1 MGQRNHRIPK
11 KLPLLSHIGFCS
23 TSPRALHPAGPRAG
37 LSALLP
43 FGHGVKAGEQHA
55 VCQGRQFAL
64 PIRRER
70 RKINA
75 AQVAL
80 AVLASGKVSIG
91 VGGTGLYSF
100 TPSTR
105 PLALLTRIP
114 WMWGNPTSLACETH
128 PRGLPIH
135 LLTLGTARPGKVMLQ
150 WWPQLCPPRPQPI
163 WGCSCRDVGP

>member
-1 MGQRNHRIPK
+1 MDSAGSSWMFKHWETSRMGQSNHRIPK
-11 KLPLLSHIGFCS
+11 KLPPLSHIGFCS

-135 LLTLGTARPGKVMLQ
+135 LLTLGTA
-150 WWPQLCPPRPQPI
+150 
-163 WGCSCRDVGP
+163 